1 VELTPQV
8 PQRLL
13 GTYIGVLHSSNLCAC
28 FSTNY
33 RTVLMGVVVSGTH
46 SKSTTEIAGEV
57 QHSSNLCACSSTNY
71 RTVLTGV
78 VVSGTHSKYTTEIAG
93 DLHRGAAQFKPLCLL
108 LHKLPHCFDG
118 RGG

>member
-1 VELTPQV
+1 VLAPPQTTTLFGWAWWLVELTSKV

-28 FSTNY
+28 SSTNY
-33 RTVLMGVVVSGTH
+33 RTVWMGVVVSGTH
-46 SKSTTEIAGEV
+46 FKS
-57 QHSSNLCACSSTNY
+57 
-71 RTVLTGV
+71 
-78 VVSGTHSKYTTEIAG
+78 TTEIAG
-93 DLHRGAAQFKPLCLL
+93 DLHRGTAQLYPLCLL